1 MCNLVSL
8 NNPKDSSHEKNDGAV
23 SSIPTIPGNITLCC
37 KPNVLDRQLFLNF
50 YHIPGREH
58 MNSNE
63 GSCFSRES
71 LEKDKE
77 SSTIDPL

>member
-8 NNPKDSSHEKNDGAV
+8 NILKIVVMKKNAGAV
-23 SSIPTIPGNITLCC
+23 SRIPTTPGENTLDC
-37 KPNVLDRQLFLNF
+37 KLNALDRQLFLNF

-58 MNSNE
+58 MNSNK
-63 GSCFSRES
+63 GSCFSSKS

-77 SSTIDPL
+77 SSTTDLL